1 LFVTTP
7 SIYHIP
13 SYPPPVTATMCAIII
28 SLFSPLSVGVCVL
41 YCIVLL
47 VGWLRVDTTH
57 DTTHIQRQMID
68 DDDDDDATDNNDT
81 DTETRASYTRTH
93 DETSSSSSSSSSSSH
108 HHHSPPPPPPSS
120 IHPYQHHQR
129 QRQSGWL
136 VGWLVGWL
144 GGATDGRG
152 DFSLILASLNRCRFV
167 SW

>member
-1 LFVTTP
+1 VGGWVGGVCSSPHHLFIT
-7 SIYHIP
+7 SHHIRHLSP
-13 SYPPPVTATMCAIII
+13 RPCVRSSYL
-28 SLFSPLSVGVCVL
+28 SFLLSLSVYV
-41 YCIVLL
+41 YCIVLYCWL

-93 DETSSSSSSSSSSSH
+93 DETSSSSSSSSSH

-136 VGWLVGWL
+136 VGWLVGW
-144 GGATDGRG
+144 GGDGRTG
-152 DFSLILASLNRCRFV
+152 GFLSHSRV
-167 SW
+167 P